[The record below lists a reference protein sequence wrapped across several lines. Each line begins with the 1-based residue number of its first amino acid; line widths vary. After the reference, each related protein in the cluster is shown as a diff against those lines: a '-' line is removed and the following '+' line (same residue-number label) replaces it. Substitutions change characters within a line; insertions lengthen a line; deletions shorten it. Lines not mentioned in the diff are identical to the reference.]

1 MTFSTLTEEFF
12 NKLSK
17 TDLGGTVVNL
27 QDTMESLESNLIEEV
42 QKLDADFEIL
52 KSDFSTTRI
61 ENNYLNEGLTTL
73 KRQG

>member
-42 QKLDADFEIL
+42 QKLDANFEIL

-73 KRQG
+73 KRQC